1 MVSWQDAVEEAWCR
15 PWSRSPSA
23 TRTSQEGVPAP
34 SIWLKDGTRSTSVC
48 VLAYA
53 RQTTTPLGCTFAKS
67 SLGHPRM
74 GLKKCPCCPTC
85 FTTLKEKRKNCF
97 AQVGRGQEE
106 VKVACGWAS
115 HQKTKVSHCR
125 TQRRVPRSV
134 VAPLPMQ
141 RSCKGSDQRAQRVLK
156 KSDAHNDECTHST
169 FSHRSAHAPSDGSGH
184 RLWHRPLKGAPLPD
198 EPNAWRYTVCIVE
211 YKGICCTFL

>member
-1 MVSWQDAVEEAWCR
+1 MASWRDAVEEAWCR
-15 PWSRSPSA
+15 PWRRNPSA

-34 SIWLKDGTRSTSVC
+34 SIWSKDGTRSTSVC
-48 VLAYA
+48 VLAYS

-67 SLGHPRM
+67 SLGHPRT

-106 VKVACGWAS
+106 VEVACSWAS

-141 RSCKGSDQRAQRVLK
+141 RSCKGSDQR
-156 KSDAHNDECTHST
+156 DAHNDECTHST
-169 FSHRSAHAPSDGSGH
+169 FSQERTRSFRWLRSQALAQASKRGAPS
-184 RLWHRPLKGAPLPD
+184 
-198 EPNAWRYTVCIVE
+198 
-211 YKGICCTFL
+211 